1 MTPDTFLSVLI
12 AFGLLGLLMG
22 IIGAVKRSGPLLVL
36 SGFLVLG
43 ATSFAVTALA
53 LA

>member
-1 MTPDTFLSVLI
+1 MTPDPFLSVLLV
-12 AFGLLGLLMG
+12 FGLLGLLMG
-22 IIGAVKRSGPLLVL
+22 LVGAFKRSAPLLVL